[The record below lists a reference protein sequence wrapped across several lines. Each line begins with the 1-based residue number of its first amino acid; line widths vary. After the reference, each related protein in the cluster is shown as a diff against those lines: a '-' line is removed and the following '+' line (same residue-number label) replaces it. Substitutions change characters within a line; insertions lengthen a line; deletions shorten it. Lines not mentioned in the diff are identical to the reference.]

1 MKVVITL
8 LTRCFSYWP
17 QDEVTYKQLT
27 KQTHSRR
34 TAAALFFE
42 LLQLKTLD
50 YVDLDQTRSYGD
62 IKITKATRFTET
74 IPAVGGAAA

>member
-1 MKVVITL
+1 MIRQQCIR
-8 LTRCFSYWP
+8 LTFVCDSP

-27 KQTHSRR
+27 KNTPNRR

-50 YVDLDQTRSYGD
+50 FVDIKQSQAYGD
-62 IKITKATRFTET
+62 ISVSKATHFSDA
-74 IPAVGGAAA
+74 IPALA